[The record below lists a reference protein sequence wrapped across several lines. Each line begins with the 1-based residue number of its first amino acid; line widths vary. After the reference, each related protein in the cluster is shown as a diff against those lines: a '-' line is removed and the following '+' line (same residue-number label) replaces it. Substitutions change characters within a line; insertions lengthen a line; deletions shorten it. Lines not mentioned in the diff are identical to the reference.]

1 MSLKYDSH
9 VGLDVLIELDQNTIA
24 RMSVHALAKSDAH
37 RFSKVSVPELTLVAG
52 LGVEGDCHSG
62 ELVQHL
68 SRVKIVPR
76 PPNLRQVHLIP
87 LETLRAVDVQP
98 GQIGENV
105 TTAGVALLEL
115 GRDTKLHFLPAASA
129 AESDLDLA
137 DQETRPHAVVVVRGV
152 RNPCPQIDK
161 FRPGLKEQFL
171 RRDEERK
178 IIGRSAG
185 VMGTVEH
192 GGPVSLGMRIVVEPP
207 EVHQQLECV

>member
-1 MSLKYDSH
+1 
-9 VGLDVLIELDQNTIA
+9 
-24 RMSVHALAKSDAH
+24 MSVHALAKSDAH
-37 RFSKVSVPELTLVAG
+37 RFSKVSAPELNLIAG

-76 PPNLRQVHLIP
+76 PANLRQVHLIP
-87 LETLRAVDVQP
+87 LEILSAVDVQP
-98 GQIGENV
+98 GQIGENI
-105 TTAGVALLEL
+105 TTTGVNLLAL

-129 AESDLDLA
+129 ATTPDAGAALA
-137 DQETRPHAVVVVRGV
+137 DQETTPHAVVVLRGV

-161 FRPGLKEQFL
+161 FRPGLKEQFI

-178 IIGRSAG
+178 IVGRTAG

-192 GGPVSLGMRIVVEPP
+192 GGPVSVGMKIVVEPP
-207 EVHQQLECV
+207 ADHQQLECV